1 MTRALLVYESM
12 FGNTR
17 SIAEAVADGL
27 RSCLPTELAEVGVA
41 PTWIPEDVTLVVVGG
56 PTHAL
61 GLSRPQTRQD
71 AATRTSGPLVSPEI
85 GLREWLI
92 ALNTRDGVPA
102 ATFDTRIGK
111 PRVPGSAARAAG
123 RRLRRAGFRLVV
135 PAKSFY
141 VSEIPGP
148 LLEGELDRAREWG
161 EDLAR
166 QAQGMTEVK
175 ERVEGGA

>member
-1 MTRALLVYESM
+1 
-12 FGNTR
+12 
-17 SIAEAVADGL
+17 
-27 RSCLPTELAEVGVA
+27 
-41 PTWIPEDVTLVVVGG
+41 
-56 PTHAL
+56 
-61 GLSRPQTRQD
+61 
-71 AATRTSGPLVSPEI
+71 
-85 GLREWLI
+85 
-92 ALNTRDGVPA
+92 
-102 ATFDTRIGK
+102 
-111 PRVPGSAARAAG
+111 
-123 RRLRRAGFRLVV
+123 V